1 MTHLASVLGGQID
14 AWPRLQSCD
23 AHVQSARAAD
33 GSDAPVR
40 VLARA
45 SHHLGRTG
53 IRSDHSSCD
62 PRCVGL
68 LAGCSC
74 GWRSSL
80 HDRGQRFRSYLSPTA
95 GWSTRHQ
102 IIVCREQRRSLTS
115 YAVHIVTCAQ
125 HEANATCLPTEAG
138 AGAGAG
144 AGAPKN
150 GVTASASRCN
160 SRALV
165 TVAMADPHPE
175 RASAGPAFRAGPP
188 PVPEAGQ
195 GEVRSS
201 ARMLGPRDRLMKHET
216 TGHDF
221 ASTNARSVGGTGDDG
236 SMTVTVTCSEGSGVQ
251 E

>member
-1 MTHLASVLGGQID
+1 MTHLASVLGGQIN
-14 AWPRLQSCD
+14 AWPCLQSCD
-23 AHVQSARAAD
+23 AHVQSVRAAD

-80 HDRGQRFRSYLSPTA
+80 YDRGQHFRSYLSPTA

-125 HEANATCLPTEAG
+125 HEANATCLPTR
-138 AGAGAG
+138 AG
-144 AGAPKN
+144 AGAPN

-165 TVAMADPHPE
+165 VPMADR
-175 RASAGPAFRAGPP
+175 RAK
-188 PVPEAGQ
+188 
-195 GEVRSS
+195 RSS
-201 ARMLGPRDRLMKHET
+201 RFVGLPHCVESFAPWVLAMNGRCGPKFTADREASLRATRDGHEANAKPGALRPNPAGGLRGRRSK
-216 TGHDF
+216 TGI
-221 ASTNARSVGGTGDDG
+221 G
-236 SMTVTVTCSEGSGVQ
+236 
-251 E
+251 